1 MNIFMRTMRQL
12 ALYTLLL
19 VIAAT
24 GCTRTPYTS
33 SVSKIRLTAESIAT
47 VKGKSLSEGKYTVG
61 NDIVTLKNSDIA
73 FKADILKG
81 KSPTV
86 TFGSKK
92 DVTQALSEGDN
103 QVMVNITGSADF
115 EAVSFTITVHRTP
128 APPPPAPTPKPDQ
141 NKQPDK
147 EQKTPPSQ
155 SPATKITLTQ
165 DDVASVKGQMSTT
178 GKYTVANMVG
188 SLVGDDVVFKSGKLH
203 GKKPTLTFGD
213 GKTTS
218 QPLTVGSNTVKI
230 NITGNADFEAAS
242 FDITVERATAL
253 PPSPPPATKIILTK
267 DDIASVKGQ
276 GIIDGKYTVTNEIAS
291 LAASDVVF
299 KSNKLNDKTPTVTF
313 GTEKSTS
320 QTLTEGDNNV
330 TVNITED
337 ANFKEASFAITVQ
350 RETPATPPSPPPPP
364 PSVEKITLTQDD
376 IVSVKGK
383 TLISGKYTVTNEITA
398 LNAADIMFKPEK
410 VHDKTPTLTFGT
422 EKGASQTLTEGDNNV
437 TIHVTANEHFEAAS
451 FTITV
456 QRESTATP
464 PPPPPAPKTTL
475 TVSDI
480 QTILGKTAES
490 DGKTFKIGN
499 VQEISVSDIMFDDS
513 VVHGK
518 TPKMIL
524 WYLKGGYDKRSSEH
538 NKGKLSL
545 QDKKINLHIDIT
557 TDEYFESVTLDV
569 VLEREGGSGST
580 PQPPSP
586 PPASGKIRLTAADVA
601 TVLGFTPDID
611 GSFKIGSDKLSM
623 ERDDVQFKSSSLKG
637 KDAPHIELWYDI
649 GSGKVETSFFSP
661 KLNFPRLPE
670 GKELELWIE
679 IPKKKKNADFEKTSF
694 TITLKRN

>member
-1 MNIFMRTMRQL
+1 
-12 ALYTLLL
+12 
-19 VIAAT
+19 
-24 GCTRTPYTS
+24 
-33 SVSKIRLTAESIAT
+33 
-47 VKGKSLSEGKYTVG
+47 
-61 NDIVTLKNSDIA
+61 
-73 FKADILKG
+73 
-81 KSPTV
+81 
-86 TFGSKK
+86 
-92 DVTQALSEGDN
+92 
-103 QVMVNITGSADF
+103 
-115 EAVSFTITVHRTP
+115 
-128 APPPPAPTPKPDQ
+128 
-141 NKQPDK
+141 
-147 EQKTPPSQ
+147 
-155 SPATKITLTQ
+155 
-165 DDVASVKGQMSTT
+165 MSTA
-178 GKYTVANMVG
+178 GKYTVANMVS

-203 GKKPTLTFGD
+203 GKKPTVTFGD

-218 QPLTVGSNTVKI
+218 QTLTVGSNTVKI

-242 FDITVERATAL
+242 FGITVERAAAL

-276 GIIDGKYTVTNEIAS
+276 AIIGGKYTVTNE
-291 LAASDVVF
+291 V
-299 KSNKLNDKTPTVTF
+299 
-313 GTEKSTS
+313 
-320 QTLTEGDNNV
+320 
-330 TVNITED
+330 
-337 ANFKEASFAITVQ
+337 
-350 RETPATPPSPPPPP
+350 
-364 PSVEKITLTQDD
+364 
-376 IVSVKGK
+376 
-383 TLISGKYTVTNEITA
+383 TA

-437 TIHVTANEHFEAAS
+437 TVNVTEDANFEAAS

-456 QRESTATP
+456 QRETPATPPTP
-464 PPPPPAPKTTL
+464 PPPPSVEKITL

-499 VQEISVSDIMFDDS
+499 VQEISVSDIMFDNS

-557 TDEYFESVTLDV
+557 TDEHFESVTLDV
-569 VLEREGGSGST
+569 VLERESGSSST

-623 ERDDVQFKSSSLKG
+623 ERNDIQFKSSSLKG
-637 KDAPHIELWYDI
+637 KASPHIELWYDI

-679 IPKKKKNADFEKTSF
+679 IPKKNADFEKTSF
-694 TITLKRN
+694 TIILKRN

>member
-1 MNIFMRTMRQL
+1 
-12 ALYTLLL
+12 
-19 VIAAT
+19 
-24 GCTRTPYTS
+24 
-33 SVSKIRLTAESIAT
+33 
-47 VKGKSLSEGKYTVG
+47 
-61 NDIVTLKNSDIA
+61 
-73 FKADILKG
+73 
-81 KSPTV
+81 
-86 TFGSKK
+86 
-92 DVTQALSEGDN
+92 
-103 QVMVNITGSADF
+103 
-115 EAVSFTITVHRTP
+115 
-128 APPPPAPTPKPDQ
+128 
-141 NKQPDK
+141 
-147 EQKTPPSQ
+147 
-155 SPATKITLTQ
+155 
-165 DDVASVKGQMSTT
+165 MSTA
-178 GKYTVANMVG
+178 GKYTVANMVS
-188 SLVGDDVVFKSGKLH
+188 SLVGDDVVFKSGKLN
-203 GKKPTLTFGD
+203 GKKPTVTFGD

-218 QPLTVGSNTVKI
+218 QTLTVGSNTVKI

-242 FDITVERATAL
+242 FDITVERAAAL

-313 GTEKSTS
+313 GTEKAAS
-320 QTLTEGDNNV
+320 QALTEGNNNV
-330 TVNITED
+330 TVNVTED
-337 ANFKEASFAITVQ
+337 TNFKEASFTIIVQ
-350 RETPATPPSPPPPP
+350 RETPATPPPP

-456 QRESTATP
+456 QREAPATPP
-464 PPPPPAPKTTL
+464 PPPPPAPKITL

-524 WYLKGGYDKRSSEH
+524 WYLKDGYDKRSSEH

-569 VLEREGGSGST
+569 VLERNANSGST

-623 ERDDVQFKSSSLKG
+623 ERDDVQFQSSSLKG
-637 KDAPHIELWYDI
+637 KASPHIELWYDI
-649 GSGKVETSFFSP
+649 GSGKVETSFASP

-679 IPKKKKNADFEKTSF
+679 IPKKKKNADFEKTRF
-694 TITLKRN
+694 TIILKRN